1 MKVRLNNLAKVIII
15 CMYDIYLIV
24 CLKNNFAGLLN
35 RKTKGCLIIWKC
47 LSFEVCIC
55 RYQFIFDKV
64 ARNGCVK

>member
-24 CLKNNFAGLLN
+24 CLKNKFAGLLN
-35 RKTKGCLIIWKC
+35 RKTKGCLIIWKY

-64 ARNGCVK
+64 VRNGCVK